1 LSDEREMEA
10 ATVFCGDPGRDAAI
24 RVLRDCGAVAA
35 TPTDDG
41 EGLELEM
48 AEGQLVARLRSEADN
63 RFDSVILGA
72 HNYFAKIDTPHEQQQ
87 ERVLDL
93 LERCELMIGFQAAP
107 AMGAADPR
115 WECVLGVAEQLEGMI
130 FDGSSM
136 RDAQGRVILASDG
149 SSDIRN

>member
-1 LSDEREMEA
+1 MEA

-24 RVLRDCGAVAA
+24 GALRDCQAVGT

-48 AEGQLVARLRSEADN
+48 AEGRLVARLKSEADN
-63 RFDSVILGA
+63 RFDSIILGA
-72 HNYFAKIDTPHEQQQ
+72 HNYFAKTDTPHVQQQ

-93 LERCELMIGFQAAP
+93 LERCELIIGFQAAP
-107 AMGAADPR
+107 AMGTADPR
-115 WECVLGVAEQLEGMI
+115 WDCVLQVAGQLEGMI

-149 SSDIRN
+149 SSDISNRQ